1 MDSQAVNS
9 AGNPK
14 APTPKPQP
22 SASSS
27 GSKVVATPAPKPAAD
42 SVNLSAQAKVLAEV
56 SKGGGTSSSSEQ
68 RKFSVTD
75 NNDVVLQVIDP
86 KTQKVVKSIPTEDEM
101 HLKDAIRDGISD
113 ITK

>member
-27 GSKVVATPAPKPAAD
+27 GSKAVPAPEPAVD
-42 SVNLSAQAKVLAEV
+42 SVDLSAQAKVLAKT
-56 SKGGGTSSSSEQ
+56 SKGAGTSSNSEQ

-75 NNDVVLQVIDP
+75 DNDVVLQVIDP
-86 KTQKVVKSIPTEDEM
+86 ATQKVVKSIPTEDEM
-101 HLKDAIRDGISD
+101 KLKDAIRDGVSD
-113 ITK
+113 ITE